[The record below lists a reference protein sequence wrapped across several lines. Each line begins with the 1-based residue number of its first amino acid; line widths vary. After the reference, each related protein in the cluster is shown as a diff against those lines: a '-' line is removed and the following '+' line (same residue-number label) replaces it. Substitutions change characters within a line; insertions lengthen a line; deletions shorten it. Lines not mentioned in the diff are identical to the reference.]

1 MPMLSTLLLRRRARP
16 PTHIRAVAG
25 VVLAVLTLSAWAG
38 QVNAQEQAPAAG
50 PWMTAGTVKRLG
62 VSLHPAAHDQTLTPR
77 VKDIDVARWRDP
89 HGDATTVPNT
99 ALNAAPN
106 IAPTAGRFGAP
117 WQAAHSSLGLEH
129 QAVALQLES
138 GARLSLRARAGGA
151 VLVLRNRF

>member
-50 PWMTAGTVKRLG
+50 PWMTAGTLKRLG
-62 VSLHPAAHDQTLTPR
+62 VSLHPAARDQTLTPR

-89 HGDATTVPNT
+89 HSDATT
-99 ALNAAPN
+99 AQNAAPN

-129 QAVALQLES
+129 HAVALQLES